1 MISKQFAKRRKDSA
15 VSPVIATILMVAITV
30 VLAAVLYVM
39 VGGFTH
45 NPGTANSVGM
55 SPTNETY
62 GWNVQIVK
70 VSSSTLPISSITYSL
85 TATNGTTIVSG
96 SFSGATF
103 SSTNPTAKGVYLIY
117 SGTAPTDLGV
127 AQTIV
132 IYHEG
137 AASGSTLQ
145 LFDGNSELGT
155 ITLQ

>member
-45 NPGTANSVGM
+45 NPGTANSVGL

-70 VSSSTLPISSITYSL
+70 VSSSTLPISSITYTL
-85 TATNGTTIVSG
+85 TGTNGATIASG
-96 SFSGATF
+96 SLAVVAS
-103 SSTNPTAKGVYLIY
+103 NPTSKNVVLVY
-117 SGTAPTDLGV
+117 SSSTAPTNLGV

-132 IYHEG
+132 VYNEG
-137 AASGSTLQ
+137 AASGSTLV

-155 ITLQ
+155 VTLQ